1 MTYGPSV
8 HVKTWLNPQLLTSF
22 SSSAR
27 LLPMLASHALA
38 AENQDALWMTSM
50 ADKILPRKWYEDL
63 DLADAISDLS
73 LHRFLRALE
82 TSG

>member
-50 ADKILPRKWYEDL
+50 ADKILPRKWYAPPEDL
-63 DLADAISDLS
+63 DLADAISGLS
-73 LHRFLRALE
+73 LHRFLRL
-82 TSG
+82 